1 MFFRKFYG
9 NKKKIDELSST
20 QKTFFSNF
28 SILSNDIYRFWVAN
42 SKKNSSILITN
53 AHGGFIPF
61 KKNSFN
67 YENSI
72 SDRYLTWHKKS
83 AFSNSFQIFPLRFL
97 NKKERN
103 INDNR
108 SKKK

>member
-42 SKKNSSILITN
+42 SKKI
-53 AHGGFIPF
+53 HQF
-61 KKNSFN
+61 
-67 YENSI
+67 
-72 SDRYLTWHKKS
+72 
-83 AFSNSFQIFPLRFL
+83 
-97 NKKERN
+97 
-103 INDNR
+103 
-108 SKKK
+108 